1 MCASLSSVTAT
12 MSRFVDA
19 IFIREGVVFGLI
31 DRTFIAAILIWSFEP
46 DLS

>member
-12 MSRFVDA
+12 MCKFVDA
-19 IFIREGVVFGLI
+19 IFIRKGVVFGLI
-31 DRTFIAAILIWSFEP
+31 GRTFIAAILIRSFEP